1 MGRTDAT
8 TDATPAELGF
18 DEEKLALLVDSV
30 RREIDAGISDGSVL
44 LLARRGR
51 IVLHEAIGFA
61 NRSEGR
67 AARVDDVLPVM
78 SLTKQ
83 LTAAAVFRF
92 IDRGQLGLTTRIAE
106 VVPEFAKHGKGGV
119 TILDALSHQAG
130 LPMQHPVE
138 DWREGNERYVAK
150 ICEMQPEHPPE
161 GVVNYH
167 AGAAH
172 AILGEVIRRLDPKR
186 RSLTQILA
194 EEVFLPTGMAD
205 TALTLQGRRDLARRL
220 APIRMLLDTEG
231 TIPQRD
237 IEQIAEIAATTEF
250 LAGGA
255 SSTAY
260 DIYRFAEMLRNGGS
274 IDGRQVLSPAIVAA
288 AMTIH
293 TGDKVSGLYKEA
305 VETQGEKP
313 FPANIGLSFYVRGS
327 GVFLAGMGTLGSPR
341 TFGGSGFGGQ
351 LFWVDPDREITF
363 VHLVV
368 GYPQLYVSRKRS
380 QRLSDQVISAVTSDL
395 AHRPSNP

>member
-1 MGRTDAT
+1 MVGRTDA
-8 TDATPAELGF
+8 APAEMGF
-18 DEEKLALLVDSV
+18 DEEKLALLVSSV
-30 RREIDAGISDGSVL
+30 EQEIDGGISDGSIL
-44 LLARRGR
+44 LLARQGK
-51 IVLHEAIGFA
+51 IVMHQAIGFA
-61 NRSEGR
+61 CRKTNRTAS
-67 AARVDDVLPVM
+67 VDDVLPVM

-92 IDRGQLGLTTRIAE
+92 IDRGQLSLTTRIAE
-106 VVPEFAKHGKGGV
+106 VVPEFAQHGKGGV

-138 DWREGNERYVAK
+138 DWRDGNERYVAK
-150 ICEMQPEHPPE
+150 ICEMQPEHPPA

-172 AILGEVIRRLDPKR
+172 AILGEVMRRTDTR
-186 RSLTQILA
+186 QRSLTQILA
-194 EEVFLPTGMAD
+194 EEVFDPTGMKN
-205 TALTLQGRRDLARRL
+205 TALTLKGRDDLARRI
-220 APIRMLLDTEG
+220 APIRMLLDSEG

-237 IEQIAEIAATTEF
+237 IEQIASIAATTEF

-260 DIYRFAEMLRNGGS
+260 DIFRFAEMLRQGGC
-274 IDGRQVLSPAIVAA
+274 IDKRQVLSPAIVAA
-288 AMTIH
+288 AMTIQ
-293 TGDKVSGLYKEA
+293 TGDKVSGLYKDA
-305 VETQGEKP
+305 VEGKGEKP

-327 GVFLAGMGTLGSPR
+327 GVFLAGMGSLGSPR

-351 LFWVDPDREITF
+351 LFWVDPEREITF

-380 QRLSDQVISAVTSDL
+380 QRLSDQVISAVTG
-395 AHRPSNP
+395 AAIH